1 MIRMMHAMT
10 DDGDDADGDDDDD
23 DGDDNDCH
31 HDDDDHDR
39 MMHEQLLGLR
49 ARFRTVG
56 AGGAPRVRYFRLPCA
71 VMGPHCYASGQC
83 SITLHTSRRRPT
95 QWMAVGPS
103 MLLDAQRTCAL
114 TDKRNI

>member
-71 VMGPHCYASGQC
+71 VMGPHCYVSAASHSILPAAVQHSGWRWVPPC
-83 SITLHTSRRRPT
+83 S
-95 QWMAVGPS
+95 
-103 MLLDAQRTCAL
+103 L
-114 TDKRNI
+114 TRSGHAH